1 MILVTKNCLVIKL
14 WKQYNYITSQLNS
27 SKILNMFFTETINM
41 RLMYFA
47 CKILVLMLVI
57 NLTEAT
63 KTNHHKVKS

>member
-1 MILVTKNCLVIKL
+1 
-14 WKQYNYITSQLNS
+14 
-27 SKILNMFFTETINM
+27 MFFTETINM